1 MGQQI
6 KGERVDAA
14 VRQRLLAAALDSFT
28 RKGYAATSV
37 REVVA
42 AAGVTKPV
50 LYYYF
55 GSKEGIY
62 LELMND
68 TYALFAKR
76 LDLLAACQGSVRE
89 RLIAFCTGCFDG
101 FVEHV
106 QVVRL
111 IYSIYFGPSQGA
123 PPFPY
128 EEPFDRMLAILAG
141 FVRDGIAAGEL
152 VAVDDRGRSHRR
164 HRTQIGEHAQQHR
177 ARVATR
183 GAEVEAGNRGRV
195 RRAAVEAAQAE
206 ARRGIGEQVE
216 RDSADD
222 GVHARERR
230 VGRDSHARSP

>member
-37 REVVA
+37 REIVT

-62 LELMND
+62 LELMNG
-68 TYALFAKR
+68 TYAVFAER
-76 LDLLAACQGSVRE
+76 LDLLATGQGSARE
-89 RLIAFCTGCFDG
+89 RLISFCTGCFDG

-128 EEPFDRMLAILAG
+128 EEPFDRMLEILAG

-152 VAVDDRGRSHRR
+152 VAVDEKDATWAIISCLNTVMEEQLCHTPPRIDRQGL
-164 HRTQIGEHAQQHR
+164 
-177 ARVATR
+177 
-183 GAEVEAGNRGRV
+183 V
-195 RRAAVEAAQAE
+195 R
-206 ARRGIGEQVE
+206 IL
-216 RDSADD
+216 DLILD
-222 GVHARERR
+222 GFSQGVK
-230 VGRDSHARSP
+230 S

>member
-152 VAVDDRGRSHRR
+152 VAVDEKDATWAIISCLNTVMEEQLCHTPPRIDRQGL
-164 HRTQIGEHAQQHR
+164 
-177 ARVATR
+177 
-183 GAEVEAGNRGRV
+183 V
-195 RRAAVEAAQAE
+195 RILNLILNGFSQ
-206 ARRGIGEQVE
+206 
-216 RDSADD
+216 
-222 GVHARERR
+222 GVK
-230 VGRDSHARSP
+230 P